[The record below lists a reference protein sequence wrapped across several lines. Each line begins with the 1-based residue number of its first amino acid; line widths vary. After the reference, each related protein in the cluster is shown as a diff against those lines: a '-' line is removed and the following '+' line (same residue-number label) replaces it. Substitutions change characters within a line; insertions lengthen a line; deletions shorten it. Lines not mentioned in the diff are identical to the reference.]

1 MPDRCAL
8 RNLPNIGGRD
18 PSTIRT
24 TRNNKLPLGQKVK
37 LHQVSV
43 TLPGRTAMCATWLG
57 EEVIIEGTC
66 WSIGAQAEKDVF
78 AYLQIKELSEK
89 KEQ

>member
-1 MPDRCAL
+1 MK
-8 RNLPNIGGRD
+8 
-18 PSTIRT
+18 RT
-24 TRNNKLPLGQKVK
+24 TRDNKLPLGQKS
-37 LHQVSV
+37 QASSVSV
-43 TLPGRTAMCATWLG
+43 TLPGRTAMCVTWLG